1 MRFGHDALRF
11 GCVGLLEC
19 KILHEYLNVCSFC
32 ACYPV
37 KIETHVQQYIP
48 FACRADAVNL
58 IECALKGK
66 YATECVC

>member
-1 MRFGHDALRF
+1 MCTTSNISVLFGHDALQF

-32 ACYPV
+32 ACYLV
-37 KIETHVQQYIP
+37 NIETHVQQYIS

-58 IECALKGK
+58 IECALK
-66 YATECVC
+66 